1 MLPID
6 AANGGG
12 AHNALAR
19 PKLKEAAKRSRG
31 QAARLRGPRKEEQM
45 NCTRRTFV
53 RGAAASGVVAALAG
67 FATACSPAGGAGSNE
82 EGRASAEGMVELRNP
97 TRRQRRM
104 WWLWG
109 WNIRACRDSVCLES
123 GAKVITLE
131 ASDRR
136 RGERPGNRRRV
147 RLRVVF
153 AKREGHRVLAQGHR
167 GQRAGVL
174 QLSGGRVA
182 LEDLVSASAGNI
194 EWLMEQG
201 VEFGDVD
208 NYHGQGQVDGF
219 HWFASEPGAATSP
232 PWWAESNRLEGT
244 FASTHAPVRC

>member
-31 QAARLRGPRKEEQM
+31 QAARLRGRRKEEQM

-82 EGRASAEGMVELRNP
+82 EGRASAEGMVELP
-97 TRRQRRM
+97 QPDETAEADVVVVGAGISG
-104 WWLWG
+104 L
-109 WNIRACRDSVCLES
+109 AATVSALES

-131 ASDRR
+131 ASDVAG
-136 RGERPGNRRRV
+136 GERPGNRRRV

-182 LEDLVSASAGNI
+182 LERSGVGKRGQYRVAHGAG
-194 EWLMEQG
+194 
-201 VEFGDVD
+201 
-208 NYHGQGQVDGF
+208 
-219 HWFASEPGAATSP
+219 
-232 PWWAESNRLEGT
+232 R
-244 FASTHAPVRC
+244 